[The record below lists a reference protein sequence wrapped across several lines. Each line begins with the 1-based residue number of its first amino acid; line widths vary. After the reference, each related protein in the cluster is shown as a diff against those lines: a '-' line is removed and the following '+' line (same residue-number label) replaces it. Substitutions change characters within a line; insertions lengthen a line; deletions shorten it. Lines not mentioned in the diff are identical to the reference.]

1 MTTYN
6 YIALQNN
13 GKNVIKGQIE
23 ATSHRE
29 ARAKLREQNL
39 IATKIY
45 SAEEKEEIVNKKI
58 VTTKLKKMSLKDKI
72 DFTSIFHTLN
82 ISGVAVI
89 ETLVFIEN
97 DAASKNVRAVAHEL
111 RKLIVAGATFADSVA
126 RHADIFDNVYIGLTK
141 AGEDSGEMDKTL
153 ERVIALLKKQE
164 AIKSKVVGALMYP
177 CFVIILAVVIM
188 LVMLIFVFPEFQKM
202 FSSLGKELPATTQF
216 CIDAGLFMR
225 ANWYWLVLG
234 VVAVITGIRYL
245 FKNAAFRRGFD
256 NFCLKIP
263 IIDELVKFANL
274 ANFVAVLFVAYE
286 AGIPIV
292 DCLYLSNLTIGNT
305 VLQEANSAATTKV
318 QQGQNLSS
326 AMRSTGVFPKMLVF
340 MIAAGEQSGRLGEM
354 LNYCSKYIDNELDK
368 VIDTITKLIEPFM
381 LIVIGALVLFIALS
395 LYLPLFQ
402 SYQT

>member
-6 YIALQNN
+6 YIALQN

-23 ATSHRE
+23 ANSHRE

-39 IATKIY
+39 IATKIF

-126 RHADIFDNVYIGLTK
+126 RHGDIFDNVYIGLTK

-177 CFVIILAVVIM
+177 CFVIVLAMVIM

-202 FSSLGKELPATTQF
+202 FASLGKDLPATTQF

-225 ANWYWLVLG
+225 ANWYWVLLGVIG
-234 VVAVITGIRYL
+234 VVAGLHYL
-245 FKNAAFRRGFD
+245 FKNKTFRYQFD
-256 NFCLKIP
+256 KFCLKIP

-305 VLQEANSAATTKV
+305 VLQEANTLATSKV

-326 AMRSTGVFPKMLVF
+326 AMRAAGAFPKMLVF

-381 LIVIGALVLFIALS
+381 LIVIGAMVLFIALS

>member
-6 YIALQNN
+6 YIALQN

-23 ATSHRE
+23 ASSHRE

-39 IATKIY
+39 IATKIF

-58 VTTKLKKMSLKDKI
+58 VPTKLKKLSLKDKI

-126 RHADIFDNVYIGLTK
+126 KHADIFDNVYIGLTK

-177 CFVIILAVVIM
+177 CFVIILAILIM
-188 LVMLIFVFPEFQKM
+188 LVMLIFVFPEFDKM
-202 FSSLGKELPATTQF
+202 FASLGKELPATTQF
-216 CIDAGLFMR
+216 CIDSGIFIR
-225 ANWYWLVLG
+225 NNWYFLILG
-234 VVAVITGIRYL
+234 IIALIFGARFL
-245 FKNAAFRRGFD
+245 FTNKAFMYKFD
-256 NFCLKIP
+256 SFCLKIP

-292 DCLYLSNLTIGNT
+292 DCLYLSNLTIGNA
-305 VLQEANSAATTKV
+305 LLKEANTKATTKV

-326 AMRSTGVFPKMLVF
+326 AMRATGVFPKMLVF

-381 LIVIGALVLFIALS
+381 LIVIGGMVLFIALS

-402 SYQT
+402 SYQI